1 MKPADRKLFD
11 AKQCTDA
18 WLKDCKATLQDFSTL
33 ENTVIK
39 DITTWKT
46 LKKTNKWMPA
56 ERLGTCEASL
66 SKMQASLIYA
76 HTHTLAHVIAVYV
89 SNECARTIAHVM

>member
-1 MKPADRKLFD
+1 MKPAERKLFD

-18 WLKDCKATLQDFSTL
+18 WLKECSAFLQDFSAL
-33 ENTVIK
+33 ENKVIK
-39 DITTWKT
+39 DIATWKI
-46 LKKTNKWMPA
+46 LKKTHNWMPA
-56 ERLGTCEASL
+56 QRLATCEGSL

-76 HTHTLAHVIAVYV
+76 HTHTLAHVISVYV